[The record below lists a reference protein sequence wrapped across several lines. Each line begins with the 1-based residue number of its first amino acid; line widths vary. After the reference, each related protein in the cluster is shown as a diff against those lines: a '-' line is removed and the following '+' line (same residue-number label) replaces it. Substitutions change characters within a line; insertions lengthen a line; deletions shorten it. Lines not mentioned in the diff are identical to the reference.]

1 MTALGSSLTAE
12 LTYLAL
18 CWRIAR
24 ADGVTLGFTSHDAPV
39 IVAGLAYASAP
50 GMTPSA
56 VVTSDGL
63 DVNTMEVAGA
73 LSHDTITADDLDA
86 GRFDAAEVR
95 LFMADWRD
103 PDAGQLL
110 LARGTLGEVAS
121 GIGADAGFT
130 ATLRGPAA
138 ALAATVIETCSP
150 ECRAEL
156 GDARCRIAM
165 RGRVRRLAVAGAD
178 GRRVTLA
185 GCDAALAALLIDG
198 RLRVLGGPG
207 AGLESRIV
215 GADGAVLVLDA
226 ALPLSTGVPCEVR
239 EGCDKRFAT
248 CVGRFGNAAN
258 FRGEPHVPGG
268 DVLTRFPGV

>member
-1 MTALGSSLTAE
+1 MTPLGTSLTTE

-18 CWRIAR
+18 CWRVAR
-24 ADGVTLGFTSHDAPV
+24 ADGVTLGFTSHDAPLT
-39 IVAGLAYASAP
+39 VAGLSYASAP

-56 VVTSDGL
+56 VVTTDGL
-63 DVNTMEVAGA
+63 DVDTMEVAGA
-73 LSHDTITADDLDA
+73 LSHDAITAADLNA
-86 GRFDAAEVR
+86 GRYDGAEVR

-103 PDAGQLL
+103 PDAGQLV
-110 LARGTLGEVAS
+110 LARGTLGEVAA

-156 GDARCRIAM
+156 GDARCRVAM
-165 RGRVRRLAVAGAD
+165 RGRVQRLSVESVD

-185 GCDAALAALLIDG
+185 ACDAGQAALLVEG
-198 RLRVLGGPG
+198 RLRVLDGPG
-207 AGLESRIV
+207 AGLDSRIV

-226 ALPLSTGVPCEVR
+226 ALAITAGVLCEVR
-239 EGCDKRFAT
+239 EGCDKRFVT